1 MKRPT
6 QKPQD
11 RDSHVPLEETLKW
24 IADGEKLQAQW
35 NRRKGPAAERMA
47 ESMHKRLEKLRA
59 EAEKLWKLHL
69 AEKAE
74 KAKATKKK
82 KK

>member
-1 MKRPT
+1 MPKRRT

-11 RDSHVPLEETLKW
+11 RNWHVPLAETLEW
-24 IADGEKLQAQW
+24 IRDGEKLLAQW

-59 EAEKLWKLHL
+59 EAEKLWELHQ
-69 AEKAE
+69 AEQ
-74 KAKATKKK
+74 KAKKAKKK
-82 KK
+82 K